1 MPAALADSPTNTPV
15 RISRR
20 TPIAVPGFGSP
31 APPSPGDSS
40 AALDDYF
47 ERLDAAFA
55 SMQQTPAPPAP
66 DAEEPAGA
74 AVFPAGPASFVS
86 GAETGGPG
94 PEQAQPGADAL
105 TPGSPVDEAE
115 RVPAVPGIQPSAHPA
130 GIAQAFSAL
139 FAEER
144 GEAAPGPVPG
154 LFGPPALPQAL
165 LDTLV
170 ERVTQQ
176 VLERLS
182 DRVVCE
188 TVTEIVSRVS
198 ERLVR
203 EEIDRVKATLK

>member
-1 MPAALADSPTNTPV
+1 MDASV

-31 APPSPGDSS
+31 APPSPGDSA

-47 ERLDAAFA
+47 DRLDAAFA
-55 SMQQTPAPPAP
+55 TLQHVPAAPAPETEESAGLEPSPA
-66 DAEEPAGA
+66 E
-74 AVFPAGPASFVS
+74 AVFPVSEPGTGALHPDQAPTRADELTS
-86 GAETGGPG
+86 GAPHDEPARM
-94 PEQAQPGADAL
+94 PAASQ
-105 TPGSPVDEAE
+105 GS
-115 RVPAVPGIQPSAHPA
+115 QPSAHPH

-139 FAEER
+139 FAAER
-144 GEAAPGPVPG
+144 GEAPPGPMPG
-154 LFGPPALPQAL
+154 LYGTPALPQAS
-165 LDTLV
+165 LDELV

-182 DRVVCE
+182 DRVVRE

-203 EEIDRVKATLK
+203 DEIDRVKATLK